1 MSEEFEAFDRTWRLP
16 GRSLDA
22 TLIRATAEE
31 VARAYE
37 GVTVLV
43 KWEEDDEISCLF
55 QTAGTDGE
63 PLQVEVSVYDLG
75 ADGRV
80 LSLEADAGDNAA
92 AWEEACQ
99 LAEDM
104 ADGLG
109 AQPLDL

>member
-22 TLIRATAEE
+22 ALIRATAEE

-37 GVTVLV
+37 GVAVQV

-55 QTAGTDGE
+55 RVQGAEGE
-63 PLQVEVSVYDLG
+63 PLEVELSVYDLG

-80 LSLEADAGDNAA
+80 LSLEADAGDNAD

-99 LAEDM
+99 LAEDL